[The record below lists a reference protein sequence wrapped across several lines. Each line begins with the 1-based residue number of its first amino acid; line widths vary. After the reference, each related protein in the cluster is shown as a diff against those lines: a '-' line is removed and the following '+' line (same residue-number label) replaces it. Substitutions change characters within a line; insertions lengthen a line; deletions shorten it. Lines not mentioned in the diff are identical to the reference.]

1 MSLSLPE
8 GVIMS
13 DTEKEKNEPFIMTQT
28 NGSNA
33 HRK

>member
-13 DTEKEKNEPFIMTQT
+13 DTEKEKNQPFIMTQT
-28 NGSNA
+28 NGFSDY
-33 HRK
+33 RK

>member
-1 MSLSLPE
+1 MSLPE

-13 DTEKEKNEPFIMTQT
+13 DTEKEKNQPLITTQI
-28 NGSNA
+28 NGFSV